1 MKHKLLRRVLA
12 SVMALLLVIGLLP
25 TTFAG
30 GGIKVSADDG
40 NYTTVEYVFESK
52 NLTPFA
58 AKAKADG
65 ETELA
70 GTDNY
75 FTLVYSAKTKVD
87 GSNKTFDDAYASEQ
101 RVNFGGACSTA
112 KNAIKITTS
121 NPATVKVWWVEG
133 GDDNRQVAIL
143 DETGTQVAKTD
154 VTVAKNAT
162 CISTLEL
169 ENAGTYYIGGAEN
182 NNYFFK
188 VVVTEKVKVEEPKTY
203 SFETKDFATFDKGAK
218 PDKSEEVV
226 GTEDYFTIIYSAKS
240 KVDTSSK
247 EFADGYTSGVRI
259 NFGAKFANEM
269 NGVKFTTK
277 NPASVKIWWVEGGDD
292 NRQMAVMK
300 ADGTVVAQTNET
312 LAKNATCIS
321 TLELSET
328 GTYFLG
334 GLENNNYIFKV
345 EVTETPSGA
354 VKPERADW
362 AGVAAPVITETKQ
375 NGGNIEVY
383 YTMEIGYDGA
393 DMVTVEMLGA
403 DGAVIES
410 KPSADSSK
418 AVVFAPSASGS
429 YTFKIT
435 AKRAD
440 CDDKAGNTTEAF
452 AYVLP
457 LGTPAIE
464 SATSTGNGSVSV
476 VWGAVAEAAGYEVY
490 AGENLVGTTEATEY
504 TVTGL
509 TVGEK
514 YSFTVKAVRGEDK
527 SEASQAVETTVT
539 AEQQQVWGFTRYG
552 SSTDSANNG
561 YEGSANDGRVTVYSE
576 GGKGKIVPNSTDGVA
591 FYYTAVP
598 TDHNFTLRAKVHV
611 DKWKLSNGQEGFGIM
626 AADRLG
632 QNGETNPIWNNQYMA
647 IASKIEY
654 LWNAEKNAV
663 DTTGTKY
670 SMKLGL
676 GVIAKTGVTKDN
688 LAKLEANDTA
698 TVQNEFKSVTTT
710 LDTTAAQN
718 GLGAGTYNIVGN
730 AETAVDGTIAEL
742 TDFILEIQKN
752 NTGYFITYYD
762 EAGNVLAQQKNY
774 DPEALNKIDS
784 ENVYV
789 GFFASRNARATFT
802 DIQFST
808 VLASDDTAAEEK
820 PVTYVTPMVNV
831 TSAKVANTENYTFSM
846 NANVD
851 GTVDITLNGAAVST
865 GIAVKAGTTLDVP
878 MTLTSE
884 SNNEI
889 AAVFTPDPD
898 YVPGA
903 DMKLANTDPININLS
918 VVRNNSYAALTN
930 IYVAPNATSSG
941 NGTKDNPVDIY
952 TAVKYVQP
960 GQTIVITE
968 GTYLLD
974 STVRVER
981 GVNGTAEKN
990 IRMVADP
997 AAATR
1002 PVFDFQGKCAG
1013 MVFGG
1018 DYWYF
1023 NGFDCTHSQNA
1034 QKGIQVS
1041 GSHNVLDNINTY
1053 HNGNTGLQISR
1064 LYSTDTREQWPSYNL
1079 ILNCTSYGN
1088 ADAGYEDA
1096 DGFAAKLTVG
1106 DGNVFDGCLAYNNA
1120 DDGWDLFAKVET
1132 GSIGSVT
1139 IQNCV
1144 AYGNGY
1150 LEDGTNAGNG
1160 NGFKMGGDSMSGYH
1174 KLINSYAFNNKAKGI
1189 DSNSCPD
1196 IQVSSSISYNN
1207 ESYNVA
1213 LYTNNAANTDFA
1225 ATGIISFK
1233 DSNVKS
1239 GLTTGEQ
1246 FKPKGSQD
1254 TAKYLTDTNY
1264 YWDGSKSANNSGAA
1278 ADVAAWF
1285 KTLEFTGIT
1294 RNEDGTLNLNGFLET
1309 TDAVAEGIGAR
1320 PTGTPSTKVVL
1331 DGNTQTPEAPSTPET
1346 PSTSEA
1352 PSGVAAGSS
1361 VLSTADSIVTE
1372 KVGKDGYVSN
1382 DVFAKLINDKKT
1394 LVVDVTDENGNVVA
1408 TFTIDGSTFNSL
1420 PDSLFRFNVKFNDY
1434 APASEKAKEIL
1445 RVEDKDM
1452 LVCTFESVGYLNG
1465 KVAITVKAEGFAAGT
1480 QLKLYYYNEEL
1491 NTVMDKGQIVTV
1503 GEDGKVTFTVD
1514 HFSTYVLVKA
1524 DEAIITAPSTG
1535 FDSSVSVL
1543 MGIILLAGSV
1553 AGACLLGKRRYI
1565 IK

>member
-40 NYTTVEYVFESK
+40 THMFDVTT
-52 NLTPFA
+52 LTA
-58 AKAKADG
+58 AKDKEAVEDG
-65 ETELA
+65 TLL
-70 GTDNY
+70 GDGY
-75 FTLVYSAKTKVD
+75 FKSVGKVTKRTNSD
-87 GSNKTFDDAYASEQ
+87 GSVKAVEVDKALT
-101 RVNFGGACSTA
+101 GG
-112 KNAIKITTS
+112 IEF
-121 NPATVKVWWVEG
+121 TV
-133 GDDNRQVAIL
+133 
-143 DETGTQVAKTD
+143 TGTATLTIEASSTGGSNSSAVGLINVADQSAVAEKDAATA
-154 VTVAKNAT
+154 VTGT
-162 CISTLEL
+162 SRTTLTF
-169 ENAGTYYIGGAEN
+169 ENIAAGTYRIVSPEN
-182 NNYFFK
+182 PDMNRGVRVFSAKVEETIPVQINEYALDATALPASGDKAKVEDGTLLGSNNYFKSVGKVTLRTNKDGSVKAIELDKALTGAIEFTVTGTAT
-188 VVVTEKVKVEEPKTY
+188 VVVKMSSTGG
-203 SFETKDFATFDKGAK
+203 SN
-218 PDKSEEVV
+218 SSMV
-226 GTEDYFTIIYSAKS
+226 GLINTADNSVIANKEDI
-240 KVDTSSK
+240 SS
-247 EFADGYTSGVRI
+247 V
-259 NFGAKFANEM
+259 
-269 NGVKFTTK
+269 
-277 NPASVKIWWVEGGDD
+277 
-292 NRQMAVMK
+292 
-300 ADGTVVAQTNET
+300 
-312 LAKNATCIS
+312 
-321 TLELSET
+321 T
-328 GTYFLG
+328 GTSATALTYE
-334 GLENNNYIFKV
+334 GLTAGTYRVASPENADMNRGARVFSIS
-345 EVTETPSGA
+345 VTETTGGERPA
-354 VKPERADW
+354 RADW
-362 AGVAAPVITETKQ
+362 AGVAAPSITEVKQ
-375 NGGNIEVY
+375 NGGNIEVS

-393 DMVTVEMLGA
+393 DSIAVDMLGA
-403 DGAVIES
+403 DGTVVDTKTGS
-410 KPSADSSK
+410 DSSK
-418 AVVFAPSASGS
+418 PVTFTPSASGS
-429 YTFKIT
+429 YSFKIT

-464 SATSTGNGSVSV
+464 SATSTGNGSVNV

-509 TVGEK
+509 TVSEK

-576 GGKGKIVPNSTDGVA
+576 GGKGKIVPNSTDGVS

-632 QNGETNPIWNNQYMA
+632 QNGETNPLWNNQYMA

-730 AETAVDGTIAEL
+730 AEAAVDGTIAEL

-762 EAGNVLAQQKNY
+762 EAGNVIAQQKNY
-774 DPEALNKIDS
+774 DPEALNRIDS

-831 TSAKVANTENYTFSM
+831 TSAKVANTESYTFSM

-851 GTVDITLNGAAVST
+851 GTVDITLNGAVVST
-865 GIAVKAGTTLDVP
+865 GTAVKAGTTLDVP

-889 AAVFTPDPD
+889 AAVFTPDPN

-903 DMKLANTDPININLS
+903 DMKLANTDPININLT

-930 IYVAPNATSSG
+930 IYVAPNGTSSG
-941 NGTKDNPVDIY
+941 NGTKENPVDIY

-1041 GSHNVLDNINTY
+1041 G
-1053 HNGNTGLQISR
+1053 
-1064 LYSTDTREQWPSYNL
+1064 L
-1079 ILNCTSYGN
+1079 ITS
-1088 ADAGYEDA
+1088 A
-1096 DGFAAKLTVG
+1096 
-1106 DGNVFDGCLAYNNA
+1106 
-1120 DDGWDLFAKVET
+1120 
-1132 GSIGSVT
+1132 
-1139 IQNCV
+1139 
-1144 AYGNGY
+1144 
-1150 LEDGTNAGNG
+1150 
-1160 NGFKMGGDSMSGYH
+1160 H
-1174 KLINSYAFNNKAKGI
+1174 
-1189 DSNSCPD
+1189 
-1196 IQVSSSISYNN
+1196 
-1207 ESYNVA
+1207 
-1213 LYTNNAANTDFA
+1213 
-1225 ATGIISFK
+1225 
-1233 DSNVKS
+1233 
-1239 GLTTGEQ
+1239 
-1246 FKPKGSQD
+1246 
-1254 TAKYLTDTNY
+1254 
-1264 YWDGSKSANNSGAA
+1264 
-1278 ADVAAWF
+1278 
-1285 KTLEFTGIT
+1285 
-1294 RNEDGTLNLNGFLET
+1294 
-1309 TDAVAEGIGAR
+1309 
-1320 PTGTPSTKVVL
+1320 
-1331 DGNTQTPEAPSTPET
+1331 
-1346 PSTSEA
+1346 
-1352 PSGVAAGSS
+1352 
-1361 VLSTADSIVTE
+1361 
-1372 KVGKDGYVSN
+1372 
-1382 DVFAKLINDKKT
+1382 
-1394 LVVDVTDENGNVVA
+1394 
-1408 TFTIDGSTFNSL
+1408 
-1420 PDSLFRFNVKFNDY
+1420 
-1434 APASEKAKEIL
+1434 
-1445 RVEDKDM
+1445 
-1452 LVCTFESVGYLNG
+1452 
-1465 KVAITVKAEGFAAGT
+1465 
-1480 QLKLYYYNEEL
+1480 
-1491 NTVMDKGQIVTV
+1491 
-1503 GEDGKVTFTVD
+1503 
-1514 HFSTYVLVKA
+1514 
-1524 DEAIITAPSTG
+1524 IITETQD
-1535 FDSSVSVL
+1535 F
-1543 MGIILLAGSV
+1543 
-1553 AGACLLGKRRYI
+1553 R
-1565 IK
+1565 

>member
-40 NYTTVEYVFESK
+40 THMFDVTT
-52 NLTPFA
+52 LTA
-58 AKAKADG
+58 AKDKEAVEDG
-65 ETELA
+65 TLL
-70 GTDNY
+70 GDGY
-75 FTLVYSAKTKVD
+75 FKSVGKVTKRTNSD
-87 GSNKTFDDAYASEQ
+87 GSVKAVEVDKALT
-101 RVNFGGACSTA
+101 GG
-112 KNAIKITTS
+112 IEF
-121 NPATVKVWWVEG
+121 TV
-133 GDDNRQVAIL
+133 
-143 DETGTQVAKTD
+143 TGTATLTIEASSTGGSNSSAVGLINVADQSAVAEKDAATA
-154 VTVAKNAT
+154 VTGT
-162 CISTLEL
+162 SRTTLTF
-169 ENAGTYYIGGAEN
+169 ENIAAGTYRIVSPEN
-182 NNYFFK
+182 RDMNRGVRVFSAKVEETIPVQINEYALDATALTASGDKAKVEDGTLLGSNNYFKSVGKVTLRTNKDGSVKAIELDKALTGAIEFTVTGTAT
-188 VVVTEKVKVEEPKTY
+188 VVVKMSSTGG
-203 SFETKDFATFDKGAK
+203 SN
-218 PDKSEEVV
+218 SSMV
-226 GTEDYFTIIYSAKS
+226 GLINTADNSVIANKEDI
-240 KVDTSSK
+240 SS
-247 EFADGYTSGVRI
+247 V
-259 NFGAKFANEM
+259 
-269 NGVKFTTK
+269 
-277 NPASVKIWWVEGGDD
+277 
-292 NRQMAVMK
+292 
-300 ADGTVVAQTNET
+300 
-312 LAKNATCIS
+312 
-321 TLELSET
+321 T
-328 GTYFLG
+328 GTSATALTYE
-334 GLENNNYIFKV
+334 GLTAGTYRVASPENADMNRGARVFSIS
-345 EVTETPSGA
+345 VTETTGGERPA
-354 VKPERADW
+354 RADW
-362 AGVAAPVITETKQ
+362 AGVAAPSITEVKQ
-375 NGGNIEVY
+375 NGGNIEVS

-393 DMVTVEMLGA
+393 DSIAVDMLGA
-403 DGAVIES
+403 DGTVVDTKTGS
-410 KPSADSSK
+410 DSSK
-418 AVVFAPSASGS
+418 PVTFTPSASGS
-429 YTFKIT
+429 YSFKIT

-464 SATSTGNGSVSV
+464 SATSTGNGSVNV

-576 GGKGKIVPNSTDGVA
+576 GGKGKIVPNSTDGVS

-632 QNGETNPIWNNQYMA
+632 QNGETNPLWNNQYMA

-730 AETAVDGTIAEL
+730 AEAAVDGTIAEL

-762 EAGNVLAQQKNY
+762 EAGNVIAQQKNY
-774 DPEALNKIDS
+774 DPEALNRIDS

-851 GTVDITLNGAAVST
+851 GTVDITLNGAVVST
-865 GIAVKAGTTLDVP
+865 GTAVKAGTTLDVP

-889 AAVFTPDPD
+889 AAVFTPDPN

-903 DMKLANTDPININLS
+903 DMKLANTDPININLT

-930 IYVAPNATSSG
+930 IYVAPNGTSSG
-941 NGTKDNPVDIY
+941 NGTKENPVDIY

-1041 GSHNVLDNINTY
+1041 GSHNVLDNISTY

-1254 TAKYLTDTNY
+1254 TAKYLADTNY
-1264 YWDGSKSANNSGAA
+1264 YWDGSKSANSSGAA

-1331 DGNTQTPEAPSTPET
+1331 DGNTQTPETPSTPET
-1346 PSTSEA
+1346 PDTSGT

-1382 DVFAKLINDKKT
+1382 DVFTKLINDKKT

-1445 RVEDKDM
+1445 KIEDKDM

-1491 NTVMDKGQIVTV
+1491 NTVMDKGQTVTV

-1535 FDSSVSVL
+1535 FDSSASVL
-1543 MGIILLAGSV
+1543 MGIIFLAGSV
-1553 AGACLLGKRRYI
+1553 AGACLLRKRRYI
-1565 IK
+1565 TK

>member
-1 MKHKLLRRVLA
+1 MKHRLVKRVIA

-40 NYTTVEYVFESK
+40 AHEFDVTSLTAAADKEEIADGTTLGDGYFKSVGKVTKRTNSDGSVKSVEVDKALGGGIEFTVTGTATLTVEMSS
-52 NLTPFA
+52 T
-58 AKAKADG
+58 G
-65 ETELA
+65 
-70 GTDNY
+70 
-75 FTLVYSAKTKVD
+75 
-87 GSNKTFDDAYASEQ
+87 GSNSSA
-101 RVNFGGACSTA
+101 VGLINTA
-112 KNAIKITTS
+112 DNSVVAEKDGVIT
-121 NPATVKVWWVEG
+121 V
-133 GDDNRQVAIL
+133 
-143 DETGTQVAKTD
+143 TGTGKT
-154 VTVAKNAT
+154 
-162 CISTLEL
+162 TLTF
-169 ENAGTYYIGGAEN
+169 ENIAAGTYRIVSPENADMNRGARVFSAKVEETIPVQTNEYTFDATALTANSDKDAVADGTVLGSGDYFKSVGKVTMRTNSDGSVKAIEIDKALNGAVEFTVTGTASAVVQMSSTGGSNSSMVGLINVADGSVVANKEGVTSVTGTSATTLTYEGLAAGTYRVVSPEN
-182 NNYFFK
+182 ADMNRGARVFS
-188 VVVTEKVKVEEPKTY
+188 VVVTE
-203 SFETKDFATFDKGAK
+203 
-218 PDKSEEVV
+218 
-226 GTEDYFTIIYSAKS
+226 
-240 KVDTSSK
+240 
-247 EFADGYTSGVRI
+247 
-259 NFGAKFANEM
+259 
-269 NGVKFTTK
+269 TTGGER
-277 NPASVKIWWVEGGDD
+277 PA
-292 NRQMAVMK
+292 
-300 ADGTVVAQTNET
+300 
-312 LAKNATCIS
+312 
-321 TLELSET
+321 
-328 GTYFLG
+328 
-334 GLENNNYIFKV
+334 
-345 EVTETPSGA
+345 
-354 VKPERADW
+354 RADW
-362 AGVAAPVITETKQ
+362 AGVEAPSITEVKQ
-375 NGGNIEVY
+375 NGGDIEVS
-383 YTMEIGYDGA
+383 YTMNISYDGA
-393 DMVTVEMLGA
+393 DSVAVDMIAE
-403 DGAVIES
+403 DGSVVGTQTS
-410 KPSADSSK
+410 TDSSK
-418 AVVFAPSASGS
+418 AVVFTPSASGS
-429 YTFKIT
+429 YSFKIT

-440 CDDKAGNTTEAF
+440 CEDKAGNATDVF

-457 LGTPAIE
+457 LAAPSIE
-464 SATSTGNGSVSV
+464 SATSVGNGSVNV
-476 VWGAVAEAAGYEVY
+476 VWSAVAEATGYEVY
-490 AGENLVGTTEATEY
+490 AGETLAGTTEGTEF

-514 YSFTVKAVRGEDK
+514 YSFTVKAVRGDDR
-527 SEASQAVETTVT
+527 SEASQAVEATVT
-539 AEQQQVWGFTRYG
+539 ADEQQVWGFTRYG
-552 SSTDSANNG
+552 SSTDDSNNG
-561 YEGSANDGRVTVYSE
+561 YTGSANDGSVTVYSE

-598 TDHNFTLRAKVHV
+598 TDYNFTLRAKVHV

-626 AADRLG
+626 ATDRLG
-632 QNGETNPIWNNQYMA
+632 QNGDTNPVWNNQYMA
-647 IASKIEY
+647 IASKVEY

-710 LDTTAAQN
+710 LDTTAAQS

-730 AETAVDGTIAEL
+730 AEAAVDGTIAEM

-752 NTGYFITYYD
+752 NTGYFVTYYD
-762 EAGNVLAQQKNY
+762 ENGNVIAQQKNY

-802 DIQFST
+802 DIKFST
-808 VLASDDTAAEEK
+808 VLASEDVAGEEK
-820 PVTYVTPMVNV
+820 PVTYVTPVVNV
-831 TSAKVANTENYTFSM
+831 TSAKVANTESYTFSM
-846 NANVD
+846 NSNVD
-851 GTVDITLNGAAVST
+851 GTVDVTLNGETVATAL
-865 GIAVKAGTTLDVP
+865 AVKAGVTLDVP

-884 SNNEI
+884 SNNDI
-889 AAVFTPDPD
+889 AAVFTPDPN

-903 DMKLANTDPININLS
+903 DMQLANTDPINISLT

-930 IYVAPNATSSG
+930 IYVAPNGTSSG
-941 NGTKDNPVDIY
+941 DGSKENPVDIY

-997 AAATR
+997 AASTR

-1013 MVFGG
+1013 MVLGG

-1120 DDGWDLFAKVET
+1120 DDGWDLFAKVES

-1150 LEDGTNAGNG
+1150 LEDGTDAGNG
-1160 NGFKMGGDSMSGYH
+1160 NGFKMGGDNMSGYH

-1196 IQVSSSISYNN
+1196 IQVSTSISYNN

-1254 TAKYLTDTNY
+1254 EGKYVTDNNY
-1264 YWDGSKSANNSGAA
+1264 YWDGSKSANNSGATV
-1278 ADVAAWF
+1278 DVASWF
-1285 KTLEFTGIT
+1285 KTLEFTGVT
-1294 RNEDGTLNLNGFLET
+1294 RNADGTLNLNGFLET
-1309 TDAVAEGIGAR
+1309 TEVVPEGVGAR
-1320 PTGTPSTKVVL
+1320 PTGTPSKTVVI
-1331 DGNTQTPEAPSTPET
+1331 DGETPIEEPTQAPSNSDT
-1346 PSTSEA
+1346 PSGTSVGNSVV
-1352 PSGVAAGSS
+1352 SGTD
-1361 VLSTADSIVTE
+1361 STVTE
-1372 KVGKDGYVSN
+1372 TAGKDGYISN
-1382 DVFAKLINDKKT
+1382 DVFTELIKDNKT
-1394 LVVDVTDENGNVVA
+1394 LVVNVKDENGNVAA
-1408 TFTIDGSTFNSL
+1408 TFTIDGSTFNSV
-1420 PDSLFRFNVKFNDY
+1420 PDSLFRLNVRFNDY

-1445 RVEDKDM
+1445 KVEDKDM
-1452 LVCTFESVGYLNG
+1452 LVCTFDSVGYLNG
-1465 KVAITVKAEGFAAGT
+1465 KVSITVKADGFEAGT

-1491 NTVMDKGQIVTV
+1491 NTVMDKNQTVTV

-1514 HFSTYVLVKA
+1514 HFSTYVLVNA
-1524 DEAIITAPSTG
+1524 GQALITAPSTG
-1535 FDSSVSVL
+1535 FSSSASAL
-1543 MGIILLAGSV
+1543 MGIMLLAGGV
-1553 AGACLLGKRRYI
+1553 AGTCFFRKRR
-1565 IK
+1565 

>member
-40 NYTTVEYVFESK
+40 AHVFDATTLTAEKDKEAFE
-52 NLTPFA
+52 
-58 AKAKADG
+58 DG
-65 ETELA
+65 ATVGA
-70 GTDNY
+70 DNY
-75 FTLVYSAKTKVD
+75 FKIVGKVTKRTNSD
-87 GSNKTFDDAYASEQ
+87 GSVKAIELDKFSK
-101 RVNFGGACSTA
+101 GAVEF
-112 KNAIKITTS
+112 
-121 NPATVKVWWVEG
+121 TV
-133 GDDNRQVAIL
+133 
-143 DETGTQVAKTD
+143 TGTADAVVKMSSTGGSNVSWVALVNTAD
-154 VTVAKNAT
+154 GSVVANKEAIDKVSGTSAT
-162 CISTLEL
+162 TITYEGLT
-169 ENAGTYYIGGAEN
+169 AGTYRVVSNGTDENDKEQNRGARVFSIEVDEQIPVVTTEYVLDVTTLTASADKEEVGDGATVGD
-182 NNYFFK
+182 NNYFKIAGK
-188 VVVTEKVKVEEPKTY
+188 VTKRTNSDGSVKAIELDKF
-203 SFETKDFATFDKGAK
+203 SKGAV
-218 PDKSEEVV
+218 EFTVT
-226 GTEDYFTIIYSAKS
+226 GTATAVIKM
-240 KVDTSSK
+240 SSTGGSNVSWVALVNT
-247 EFADGYTSGVRI
+247 ADGS
-259 NFGAKFANEM
+259 
-269 NGVKFTTK
+269 
-277 NPASVKIWWVEGGDD
+277 
-292 NRQMAVMK
+292 
-300 ADGTVVAQTNET
+300 VVANNEAIDKVSGTSATT
-312 LAKNATCIS
+312 LTYEVLTA
-321 TLELSET
+321 
-328 GTYFLG
+328 GTYRVVSNG
-334 GLENNNYIFKV
+334 TDENDKEQNRGARVFSIS
-345 EVTETPSGA
+345 VTETTGGERPA
-354 VKPERADW
+354 RADW
-362 AGVAAPVITETKQ
+362 AGVAAPSITEVKQ
-375 NGGNIEVY
+375 NGGNIDVSF
-383 YTMEIGYDGA
+383 TMEMGYDGA
-393 DMVTVEMLGA
+393 DSVAVDMLGA
-403 DGAVIES
+403 DGTVVDTKTGS
-410 KPSADSSK
+410 DSSK
-418 AVVFAPSASGS
+418 PITFAPSASGS
-429 YTFKIT
+429 YTFRIT

-452 AYVLP
+452 TYVLP
-457 LGTPAIE
+457 LGAPAIE
-464 SATSTGNGSVSV
+464 SATSTGNGSVNV
-476 VWGAVAEAAGYEVY
+476 VWGAVAEAASYEVY

-527 SEASQAVETTVT
+527 SEASQAVEATVT

-561 YEGSANDGRVTVYSE
+561 YEGSANDGKVTVYSE

-626 AADRLG
+626 ATDRLG
-632 QNGETNPIWNNQYMA
+632 QNGETNPVWNNQYMA
-647 IASKIEY
+647 IASKVEY

-698 TVQNEFKSVTTT
+698 TVQNDFKSVTTT

-730 AETAVDGTIAEL
+730 AETAVDGTIAEI

-762 EAGNVLAQQKNY
+762 ENGNVLAQQKNY

-808 VLASDDTAAEEK
+808 ILASDDAAGEEK
-820 PVTYVTPMVNV
+820 PITYVTPMVNV

-851 GTVDITLNGAAVST
+851 GTVDITLNGAVVST
-865 GIAVKAGTTLDVP
+865 GLTVKAGTTLDVP
-878 MTLTSE
+878 MILTSE

-889 AAVFTPDPD
+889 AAVFTPDPN

-903 DMKLANTDPININLS
+903 DMKLANTDPININLT

-930 IYVAPNATSSG
+930 IYVAPNGTSSG
-941 NGTKDNPVDIY
+941 NGTKENPVDIY

-997 AAATR
+997 AASTR

-1150 LEDGTNAGNG
+1150 LEDGTDAGNG

-1196 IQVSSSISYNN
+1196 IQVTSSISYNN

-1213 LYTNNAANTDFA
+1213 FYTNNAANTDFA

-1264 YWDGSKSANNSGAA
+1264 YWDGSKSANNSGAT

-1309 TDAVAEGIGAR
+1309 TDAVADGIGAR

-1331 DGNTQTPEAPSTPET
+1331 DGNTQTPDTPSTPET
-1346 PSTSEA
+1346 PS
-1352 PSGVAAGSS
+1352 GVAAGNT
-1361 VLSTADSIVTE
+1361 VFSTADSTVTE
-1372 KVGKDGYVSN
+1372 TVGKDGYIAD
-1382 DVFAKLINDKKT
+1382 DVFTKLINEKKT
-1394 LVVDVTDENGNVVA
+1394 LVVNVTDGNGNVVA
-1408 TFTIDGSTFNSL
+1408 TFTIDGSEFNSH
-1420 PDSLFRFNVKFNDY
+1420 PDALFRTNVRFNDY

-1445 RVEDKDM
+1445 KIEDKDM
-1452 LVCTFESVGYLNG
+1452 LVCTFDAVGWLNG
-1465 KVAITVKAEGFAAGT
+1465 KLAVTVKADGFAAGT

-1491 NTVMDKGQIVTV
+1491 NTVMDKGQTMTV

-1535 FDSSVSVL
+1535 FNSSASVL
-1543 MGIILLAGSV
+1543 MGIMLLASGV
-1553 AGACLLGKRRYI
+1553 AGACLLRKRR
-1565 IK
+1565 

>member
-259 NFGAKFANEM
+259 NFGSKFANEM

-362 AGVAAPVITETKQ
+362 AGVAAPSITEVKQ
-375 NGGNIEVY
+375 NGGNIEVS

-418 AVVFAPSASGS
+418 PVTFAPSASGS
-429 YTFKIT
+429 YSFKIT

-452 AYVLP
+452 SYVLP

-464 SATSTGNGSVSV
+464 SATSTGNGSVNV

-490 AGENLVGTTEATEY
+490 AGEKLVGTTEATEY

-514 YSFTVKAVRGEDK
+514 YSFTVIAVRGEDK

-632 QNGETNPIWNNQYMA
+632 QNGETNPLWNNQYMA

-730 AETAVDGTIAEL
+730 AEAAVDGTIAEL

-762 EAGNVLAQQKNY
+762 EAGNVIAQQKNY
-774 DPEALNKIDS
+774 DPEALNRIDS

-831 TSAKVANTENYTFSM
+831 TSAKVANTESYTFSM

-851 GTVDITLNGAAVST
+851 GTVDITLNGAVVST
-865 GIAVKAGTTLDVP
+865 GTAVKAGTTLDVP

-889 AAVFTPDPD
+889 AAVFTPDPN

-903 DMKLANTDPININLS
+903 DMKLANTDPININLT

-930 IYVAPNATSSG
+930 IYVAPNGTSSG
-941 NGTKDNPVDIY
+941 NGTKENPVDIY

-997 AAATR
+997 VAATR

-1254 TAKYLTDTNY
+1254 TAKYLADTNY
-1264 YWDGSKSANNSGAA
+1264 YWDGSKSANSSGAA

-1320 PTGTPSTKVVL
+1320 PTGTPSIKVVL
-1331 DGNTQTPEAPSTPET
+1331 DGNTQTPETSGTPET
-1346 PSTSEA
+1346 PSGA
-1352 PSGVAAGSS
+1352 AAGSS
-1361 VLSTADSIVTE
+1361 VFSTADSTVTE

-1382 DVFAKLINDKKT
+1382 DVFTKLINDKKT
-1394 LVVDVTDENGNVVA
+1394 LVVDVTDENGNVAA

-1445 RVEDKDM
+1445 KVEDKDM

-1491 NTVMDKGQIVTV
+1491 NTVMDKGQTVTV

-1535 FDSSVSVL
+1535 FDSSASVL
-1543 MGIILLAGSV
+1543 MGIIFLAGSI
-1553 AGACLLGKRRYI
+1553 AGACLLRKRRYI
-1565 IK
+1565 TK

>member
-1 MKHKLLRRVLA
+1 
-12 SVMALLLVIGLLP
+12 
-25 TTFAG
+25 
-30 GGIKVSADDG
+30 
-40 NYTTVEYVFESK
+40 
-52 NLTPFA
+52 
-58 AKAKADG
+58 
-65 ETELA
+65 
-70 GTDNY
+70 
-75 FTLVYSAKTKVD
+75 
-87 GSNKTFDDAYASEQ
+87 
-101 RVNFGGACSTA
+101 
-112 KNAIKITTS
+112 
-121 NPATVKVWWVEG
+121 
-133 GDDNRQVAIL
+133 
-143 DETGTQVAKTD
+143 
-154 VTVAKNAT
+154 
-162 CISTLEL
+162 
-169 ENAGTYYIGGAEN
+169 
-182 NNYFFK
+182 
-188 VVVTEKVKVEEPKTY
+188 
-203 SFETKDFATFDKGAK
+203 
-218 PDKSEEVV
+218 
-226 GTEDYFTIIYSAKS
+226 
-240 KVDTSSK
+240 
-247 EFADGYTSGVRI
+247 
-259 NFGAKFANEM
+259 
-269 NGVKFTTK
+269 
-277 NPASVKIWWVEGGDD
+277 
-292 NRQMAVMK
+292 
-300 ADGTVVAQTNET
+300 
-312 LAKNATCIS
+312 
-321 TLELSET
+321 
-328 GTYFLG
+328 
-334 GLENNNYIFKV
+334 
-345 EVTETPSGA
+345 
-354 VKPERADW
+354 
-362 AGVAAPVITETKQ
+362 
-375 NGGNIEVY
+375 
-383 YTMEIGYDGA
+383 
-393 DMVTVEMLGA
+393 MVTVEMLGA

-418 AVVFAPSASGS
+418 PVTFAPSASGS
-429 YTFKIT
+429 YSFKIT

-452 AYVLP
+452 SYVLP

-464 SATSTGNGSVSV
+464 SATSTGNGSVNV

-490 AGENLVGTTEATEY
+490 AGEKLVGTTEATEY

-514 YSFTVKAVRGEDK
+514 YSFTVIAVRGEDK

-632 QNGETNPIWNNQYMA
+632 QNGETNPLWNNQYMA

-762 EAGNVLAQQKNY
+762 EAGNVIAQQKNY
-774 DPEALNKIDS
+774 DPEALNRIDS

-831 TSAKVANTENYTFSM
+831 TSAKVANTESYTFSM

-851 GTVDITLNGAAVST
+851 GTVDITLNGAVVST
-865 GIAVKAGTTLDVP
+865 GTAVKAGTTLDVP

-889 AAVFTPDPD
+889 AAVFTPDPN

-903 DMKLANTDPININLS
+903 DMKLANTDPININLT

-930 IYVAPNATSSG
+930 IYVAPNGTSSG
-941 NGTKDNPVDIY
+941 NGTKENPVDIY

-1002 PVFDFQGKCAG
+1002 PVFDFKGKCAG

-1041 GSHNVLDNINTY
+1041 GSYNVLDNINTY

-1120 DDGWDLFAKVET
+1120 DDGWDLL
-1132 GSIGSVT
+1132 
-1139 IQNCV
+1139 QR
-1144 AYGNGY
+1144 
-1150 LEDGTNAGNG
+1150 LR
-1160 NGFKMGGDSMSGYH
+1160 
-1174 KLINSYAFNNKAKGI
+1174 
-1189 DSNSCPD
+1189 
-1196 IQVSSSISYNN
+1196 QV
-1207 ESYNVA
+1207 
-1213 LYTNNAANTDFA
+1213 
-1225 ATGIISFK
+1225 
-1233 DSNVKS
+1233 
-1239 GLTTGEQ
+1239 Q
-1246 FKPKGSQD
+1246 
-1254 TAKYLTDTNY
+1254 
-1264 YWDGSKSANNSGAA
+1264 
-1278 ADVAAWF
+1278 
-1285 KTLEFTGIT
+1285 
-1294 RNEDGTLNLNGFLET
+1294 
-1309 TDAVAEGIGAR
+1309 
-1320 PTGTPSTKVVL
+1320 
-1331 DGNTQTPEAPSTPET
+1331 
-1346 PSTSEA
+1346 
-1352 PSGVAAGSS
+1352 S
-1361 VLSTADSIVTE
+1361 VL
-1372 KVGKDGYVSN
+1372 
-1382 DVFAKLINDKKT
+1382 
-1394 LVVDVTDENGNVVA
+1394 
-1408 TFTIDGSTFNSL
+1408 
-1420 PDSLFRFNVKFNDY
+1420 
-1434 APASEKAKEIL
+1434 
-1445 RVEDKDM
+1445 
-1452 LVCTFESVGYLNG
+1452 
-1465 KVAITVKAEGFAAGT
+1465 
-1480 QLKLYYYNEEL
+1480 
-1491 NTVMDKGQIVTV
+1491 
-1503 GEDGKVTFTVD
+1503 
-1514 HFSTYVLVKA
+1514 
-1524 DEAIITAPSTG
+1524 
-1535 FDSSVSVL
+1535 
-1543 MGIILLAGSV
+1543 
-1553 AGACLLGKRRYI
+1553 
-1565 IK
+1565 